1 MQERVRKLVVYVL
14 AILLCIIF
22 LLPFL
27 IMITGSLQDKYFFM
41 GAPSQWITQP
51 LTLKNFKIIL
61 SRPHITRW
69 FINSAV
75 ISIIPTITTVYIGAL
90 LGYVYAK
97 KDFVG
102 KTITFWLFLS
112 MIMVPMQS
120 YVIPRY
126 VLFAKFNW
134 INTYWA
140 FLIPQAW
147 DIVYFFLLKQYM
159 VSIPDSLIES
169 AKIDGASEMAI
180 FHRIILPI
188 SKTSLAIVAVFTFI
202 SRWNDLFYPLLFTT
216 NAKMFPMTVGLAS
229 LLTQGGKFSFEMAGT
244 VINFIPTF
252 VVFVFMR
259 KYFVQGIATTGMK
272 N

>member
-1 MQERVRKLVVYVL
+1 
-14 AILLCIIF
+14 
-22 LLPFL
+22 
-27 IMITGSLQDKYFFM
+27 
-41 GAPSQWITQP
+41 
-51 LTLKNFKIIL
+51 
-61 SRPHITRW
+61 
-69 FINSAV
+69 
-75 ISIIPTITTVYIGAL
+75 
-90 LGYVYAK
+90 
-97 KDFVG
+97 
-102 KTITFWLFLS
+102 
-112 MIMVPMQS
+112 
-120 YVIPRY
+120 
-126 VLFAKFNW
+126 
-134 INTYWA
+134 
-140 FLIPQAW
+140 
-147 DIVYFFLLKQYM
+147 M

-216 NAKMFPMTVGLAS
+216 NARMFPMTVGLAS

-252 VVFVFMR
+252 IVFILMR